1 MIDRGRLMRTL
12 LGAIATLPLALAV
25 GVRSTTHDSRPEVT
39 LMRTPGG
46 GIQPQ
51 VAVDRKGML
60 HLIYFSGDPSAGD
73 IYYVR
78 KAPGAPEFSKPIRV
92 NSVPGS
98 AIAVGSVRGPHL
110 AVGTDGRLHVAWMG
124 AHPVGSNKTVPML

>member
-1 MIDRGRLMRTL
+1 M
-12 LGAIATLPLALAV
+12 
-25 GVRSTTHDSRPEVT
+25 E
-39 LMRTPGG
+39 TPA
-46 GIQPQ
+46 P
-51 VAVDRKGML
+51 
-60 HLIYFSGDPSAGD
+60 GD

-124 AHPVGSNKTVPML
+124 AHPVGSNKTVPMLYTRLNDPGTAFEPERNVMQFAAGLDRQKL

>member
-1 MIDRGRLMRTL
+1 MMNCGRHTPAF
-12 LGAIATLPLALAV
+12 LGSAATLSLAFAA
-25 GVRSTTHDSRPEVT
+25 GVRWTHTNRPEVT

-51 VAVDRKGML
+51 VAVDRKGVL

-73 IYYVR
+73 VYYVR
-78 KAPGAPEFSKPIRV
+78 KAPGTPEFSKPVRA

-110 AVGTDGRLHVAWMG
+110 AVGTDG
-124 AHPVGSNKTVPML
+124 